1 MSHNFFIG
9 SKLKNPFMGIWSFFI
24 GLFNEVLT
32 LTLGFLSLEKNDHI
46 KILVSETSGL

>member
-1 MSHNFFIG
+1 
-9 SKLKNPFMGIWSFFI
+9 MGIWSIFI

-32 LTLGFLSLEKNDHI
+32 LTLDFLSLEKNDHI